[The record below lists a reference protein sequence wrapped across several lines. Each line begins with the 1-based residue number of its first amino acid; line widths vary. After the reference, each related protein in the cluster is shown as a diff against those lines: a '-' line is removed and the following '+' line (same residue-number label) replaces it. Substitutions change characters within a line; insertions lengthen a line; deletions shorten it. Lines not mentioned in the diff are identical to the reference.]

1 MIITPETPI
10 KLLDDAGRSPYLHRL
25 YLDRQQD
32 PPRLPCPWIE
42 SSRWTGMPDCH
53 STTAGTLHYWWKAD
67 LTPWVAEEDG
77 RAVAVN
83 GVERAATRL
92 RVVAPVPHW
101 EGATTLRQIAM
112 TTFLT
117 LSSLPDYLP
126 PDAPLT
132 DFGYFCAAALE
143 LSEGRPADT
152 PVVARCAES
161 IARWASVAGD
171 GWRFAR
177 WKGIASLLDEDP
189 TEGVFAACALGEALA
204 PVPAH
209 FRSCYA
215 AHVARRL
222 TTGYR
227 STKEFRE
234 ALAKR

>member
-1 MIITPETPI
+1 MTITPETPI
-10 KLLDDAGRSPYLHRL
+10 KLLDDEGRSPYLHRL
-25 YLDRQQD
+25 YVDRQQD
-32 PPRLPCPWIE
+32 PLRLPGPWIE
-42 SSRWTGMPDCH
+42 SGRWAGVPDCH
-53 STTAGTLHYWWKAD
+53 STTAGALHYWWTAR

-77 RAVAVN
+77 LTVTN
-83 GVERAATRL
+83 NTERAATRL

-101 EGATTLRQIAM
+101 EGAVTLRQIAL

-117 LSSLPDYLP
+117 LASLPAYLP
-126 PDAPLT
+126 QDAPLS

-171 GWRFAR
+171 GWRFVR
-177 WKGIASLLDEDP
+177 WEGITSLLDEDP
-189 TEGVFAACALGEALA
+189 TEGVFAAVALGEALA
-204 PVPAH
+204 PDAAH
-209 FRSCYA
+209 FRACFA

-227 STKEFRE
+227 STKEFKE
-234 ALAKR
+234 DLAKP